1 MSCSQEVF
9 ALRKAQKLD
18 EALAR
23 VRECYRENPTDIWVP
38 ALPVVY
44 SGETV

>member
-1 MSCSQEVF
+1 MSCSSQEV
-9 ALRKAQKLD
+9 LHYKDQKLD